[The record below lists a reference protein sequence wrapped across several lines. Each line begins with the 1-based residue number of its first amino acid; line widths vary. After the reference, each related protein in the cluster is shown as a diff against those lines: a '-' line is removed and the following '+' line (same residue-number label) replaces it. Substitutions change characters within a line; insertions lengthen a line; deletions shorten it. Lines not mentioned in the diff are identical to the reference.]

1 MFNGEKKESP
11 SISKKQLKK
20 YKKNNEVRSSLLK
33 ITYNETK
40 SYLEKSFTKLNDKLP
55 SQIAKNFS
63 VEIHINNP
71 IIIGSKKKEREKH
84 SFKSRAGSISIY
96 KDYRHSNSNNTN
108 IKFPLYE
115 QITENILKV
124 DSNENVRELLM
135 SRKKTI
141 ASKKMENNMKNM
153 SQLNLDDDT
162 ISKENTAKKDIEEI
176 CNFSD
181 NNNSISEKK
190 KAKDSSFASMN
201 KKYEKI
207 DKSSSFLKIIPDF
220 NLKQEKEK
228 KIIDNSIAKLRSI
241 VGDIKIINIQNIEK
255 NTKSNSVKDM
265 CQVIDPK
272 INNVNSVS
280 TADKSMKTL
289 PLIKNKINI
298 NNTNDIVLPIIV
310 RENSEKLNKAE
321 KADKVKSNISNKS
334 LSSKKEIKE
343 KLIETPSEN
352 YNHLDHLSSKRFSDK
367 NNTDSKSKNPFNSYS
382 IRKML
387 DEEYDLSQVDHIIL
401 ASNKPKK
408 SHEKSNSLSINK
420 PLLLHYRKS
429 SWTDN
434 SGFKEFKEKKFN
446 DNLNFASN
454 FQGNFHDFLIAKTGK
469 EDKFEFKNEIMTKMK
484 ENSQSICSNILNT
497 NSSFNSISTNKVNTN
512 NTNMSKNTNTIIT
525 NVNNIITGNNKTY
538 EKNTKKYNK
547 TNKTTTKPNF
557 SGFKFKS
564 DKLLINGF
572 LSGLKNDLVE
582 LPKNY
587 NKNDDNLKYPVKKKL
602 NFDINLIEVEES
614 CESNFK
620 NSSDENSIKEIKS
633 SIDSLKFYKEL
644 GITTKNKMQSDNNLI
659 LKMNGLKLSNKHLI
673 SINSFNSSIESKMD
687 RDSNFYKS
695 KKSLLSQISA
705 EDKKVFDS
713 LSYVTN
719 QSRISELSKSNK
731 SIISNN
737 SQLEFDFEKEK

>member
-1 MFNGEKKESP
+1 
-11 SISKKQLKK
+11 
-20 YKKNNEVRSSLLK
+20 
-33 ITYNETK
+33 
-40 SYLEKSFTKLNDKLP
+40 
-55 SQIAKNFS
+55 
-63 VEIHINNP
+63 
-71 IIIGSKKKEREKH
+71 
-84 SFKSRAGSISIY
+84 
-96 KDYRHSNSNNTN
+96 
-108 IKFPLYE
+108 
-115 QITENILKV
+115 
-124 DSNENVRELLM
+124 
-135 SRKKTI
+135 
-141 ASKKMENNMKNM
+141 
-153 SQLNLDDDT
+153 
-162 ISKENTAKKDIEEI
+162 
-176 CNFSD
+176 
-181 NNNSISEKK
+181 
-190 KAKDSSFASMN
+190 
-201 KKYEKI
+201 
-207 DKSSSFLKIIPDF
+207 
-220 NLKQEKEK
+220 
-228 KIIDNSIAKLRSI
+228 
-241 VGDIKIINIQNIEK
+241 
-255 NTKSNSVKDM
+255 
-265 CQVIDPK
+265 
-272 INNVNSVS
+272 
-280 TADKSMKTL
+280 
-289 PLIKNKINI
+289 
-298 NNTNDIVLPIIV
+298 
-310 RENSEKLNKAE
+310 
-321 KADKVKSNISNKS
+321 
-334 LSSKKEIKE
+334 
-343 KLIETPSEN
+343 
-352 YNHLDHLSSKRFSDK
+352 
-367 NNTDSKSKNPFNSYS
+367 
-382 IRKML
+382 
-387 DEEYDLSQVDHIIL
+387 
-401 ASNKPKK
+401 
-408 SHEKSNSLSINK
+408 
-420 PLLLHYRKS
+420 
-429 SWTDN
+429 
-434 SGFKEFKEKKFN
+434 
-446 DNLNFASN
+446 
-454 FQGNFHDFLIAKTGK
+454 
-469 EDKFEFKNEIMTKMK
+469 
-484 ENSQSICSNILNT
+484 
-497 NSSFNSISTNKVNTN
+497 
-512 NTNMSKNTNTIIT
+512 MSKNTNTIIT